1 MSDDTKIRVHI
12 KSNRHA
18 PDTFPNTP
26 EGEAV
31 FTITPERYATAA
43 SHYPDVA
50 RHLDVFIDMDT
61 DHWETSM
68 QTAEVL
74 VCWNLPT
81 DNLAAVAPKLKW
93 IHIIGA
99 GVEHLNPMSWLPAEV
114 QLVNN
119 KGVHAAKAGEFGAM
133 SLLMLHSHMPAI
145 VTNQRS
151 ATYASL
157 YSTPIAGKTVAV
169 IGVGSIGKAVAAQAK
184 RLGLHVLGVSRH
196 GKPVAAVDEMYP
208 QTQIDAVL
216 PRANYVF
223 VATPLTAET
232 RNLFDR
238 RRLDLLK
245 PGAGVV
251 NIGRAGVMDYQALSE
266 KLIDGSIGGAI
277 LDVFDP
283 EPLPADSPYWQVPNL
298 IVCPHISADD
308 GNAYVPDTL
317 DLFFRNMQC
326 YLSGAPLLNPVRPE
340 LGY

>member
-1 MSDDTKIRVHI
+1 MTDRKIRVHI
-12 KSNRHA
+12 KSNRAA

-26 EGEAV
+26 EGEEV
-31 FTITPERYATAA
+31 FTITRERYETAA
-43 SHYPDVA
+43 AKYPDVA
-50 RHLDVFIDMDT
+50 ARLDVFTDMDT
-61 DHWETSM
+61 DHWAESM
-68 QTAEVL
+68 ASAEVL

-81 DNLAAVAPKLKW
+81 DNLAEVAPNLKW

-99 GVEHLNPMSWLPAEV
+99 GVEHLNPMTWLPADI

-151 ATYASL
+151 AKYESL
-157 YSTPIAGKTVAV
+157 YSTPIGGKTVAIV
-169 IGVGSIGKAVAAQAK
+169 GVGSIGRSVAGHAK
-184 RLGLHVLGVSRH
+184 RLGMNVLGVSRH
-196 GKPVAAVDEMYP
+196 GKPLDEVNEMFS
-208 QTQIDAVL
+208 QDRIDEVL
-216 PRANYVF
+216 PRADFVF
-223 VATPLTAET
+223 VATPLTDET

-238 RRLDLLK
+238 QRLNRLK
-245 PGAGVV
+245 PGAGIV
-251 NIGRAGVMDYQALSE
+251 NIGRAGTMDYDALCE

-283 EPLPADSPYWQVPNL
+283 EPLPSDSKFWHVPNL

-326 YLSGAPLLNPVRPE
+326 YLAGEPLLNPVQPN